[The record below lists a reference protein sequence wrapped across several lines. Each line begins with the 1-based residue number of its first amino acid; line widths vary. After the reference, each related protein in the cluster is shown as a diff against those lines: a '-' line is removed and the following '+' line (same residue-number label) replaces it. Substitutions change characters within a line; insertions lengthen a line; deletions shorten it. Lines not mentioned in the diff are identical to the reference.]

1 MGTKHSFPIPKE
13 EDFQPTPGAP
23 KKQTSTLGNS
33 LTKMDLRFTIPQH
46 IWDKKTGTTTEI
58 TGLGLKFVVAD
69 DKHLE
74 MRLVDTDELVVVLQE
89 PTKSGHPLQICV
101 ISQPTPEAP
110 VMGKW
115 QDYTLYE
122 YATVDKIRDSR
133 QHVLRITADANAN
146 GTVWRTDAC
155 GSRTG
160 PQDWIIHAVQNVTTP
175 VKKSIQPNLQ
185 ALVQEQPH
193 KSWGCRVV
201 DGVDP
206 LLIVCFVICM
216 DHWRL
221 LDDEFLRQASGV
233 RTLQGGGSLLKN
245 IT

>member
-133 QHVLRITADANAN
+133 QHVLRITADANAT

-155 GSRTG
+155 GSRRPKRDNARQEVHPTQLAG
-160 PQDWIIHAVQNVTTP
+160 LGTRAAPQILGLSRRGW
-175 VKKSIQPNLQ
+175 
-185 ALVQEQPH
+185 
-193 KSWGCRVV
+193 CRS
-201 DGVDP
+201 
-206 LLIVCFVICM
+206 FA
-216 DHWRL
+216 HRL
-221 LDDEFLRQASGV
+221 FCDLH
-233 RTLQGGGSLLKN
+233 GSLE
-245 IT
+245 TFG